1 MKVQE
6 RFLKQFN
13 SAIQLHYSGRTHG
26 RILRMLKDGYG
37 TDAVSARTLSNWIAH
52 FKSMGKEAISREVP
66 FELHLMEEYGLPL
79 EASEY
84 ISEMLFRLSTTP
96 SMPLF
101 PSIWDYESGDEWNPT
116 VREIEWW
123 WRVHNMADDFTYRDV
138 YLLASH
144 YAMRELLEKI
154 GGIPVDYSDL
164 NAFMTYKPWRSM
176 DRTEHYRNA
185 IKAEKFKEIGSEDD
199 STRGIKDAEGNLTVG
214 NHFGLIYTW
223 SQMADKRYLRPYK
236 ALMMTMHVSSVL
248 ARGLVVEETEE
259 DFYTIKGEMPEEKL
273 EYVFDEEE
281 LEDIKEFIK
290 EWTNEY

>member
-1 MKVQE
+1 MKVQK
-6 RFLKQFN
+6 RFEP
-13 SAIQLHYSGRTHG
+13 QLVRVMQMHFQDRSHSQ
-26 RILRMLKDGYG
+26 ILQMLKYGFG
-37 TDAVSARTLSNWIAH
+37 TDAISARTLSNWIAN
-52 FKSMGKEAISREVP
+52 FKLTAKEEISRDAP
-66 FELHLMEEYGLPL
+66 FELHLMKEYGLPL
-79 EASEY
+79 EANEY

-101 PSIWDYESGDEWNPT
+101 PSIWEYGSGDEWKPT

-154 GGIPVDYSDL
+154 GGIPADYSDL

-185 IKAEKFKEIGSEDD
+185 IKAEKFKEITSEDYG
-199 STRGIKDAEGNLTVG
+199 TRGLKDAEGNLTVG

-248 ARGLVVEETEE
+248 AHGLVVEETEE
-259 DFYTIKGEMPEEKL
+259 DFYTIKGEMPEENL

-281 LEDIKEFIK
+281 LEDIREFIK
-290 EWTNEY
+290 EWTNES